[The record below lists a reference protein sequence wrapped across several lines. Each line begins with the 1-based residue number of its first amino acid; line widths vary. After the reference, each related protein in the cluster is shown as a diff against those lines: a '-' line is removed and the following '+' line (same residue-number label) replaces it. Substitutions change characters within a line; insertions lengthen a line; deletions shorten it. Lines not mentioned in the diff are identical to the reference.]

1 MKKRLSLLV
10 FLAAGVLAGGQAA
23 TYQGVTLPDTATL
36 GGKTLVLNGMGL
48 REYFFFDIYV
58 GGLYLP
64 QKATTPAAVLAEQGP
79 YRVVMAMKHGVS
91 RRQFVDA
98 WRSDLKANNKGDYSK
113 LKPQIAQ
120 FAKLFDAAKS
130 GDEIIMDYVPGKGVS
145 VTHNGRL
152 MGTVSGNNFHEA
164 LLHVYVGPHPPTET
178 LKKGLLGAHG

>member
-10 FLAAGVLAGGQAA
+10 FLAAGVLAGAQAA

-48 REYFFFDIYV
+48 REYFIFDVYV

-64 QKATTPAAVLAEQGP
+64 QKATTPEAVLAEQGP
-79 YRVVMAMKHGVS
+79 YRVVMVMKRDVS
-91 RRQFVDA
+91 RKQFVGA
-98 WRSDLKANNKGDYSK
+98 WRGDLKANNKSDYSK
-113 LKPQIAQ
+113 LEPQVAQ
-120 FAKLFDAAKS
+120 FTKLFDAAKS
-130 GDEIIMDYVPGKGVS
+130 GDDITMDYVPGKGVS
-145 VTHNGRL
+145 VTHNGKL

-164 LLHVYVGPHPPTET
+164 LLRVYVGPHPPTAT